1 MNGPLTQD
9 TRVWRLRDYDPAVA
23 VALQNELGLFPV
35 TTRILASRGIDSVAA
50 AQSFLHPSL
59 DELHSPFAFVQMEAA
74 VERLLAAIERGERIV
89 VHGDY
94 DVDGITGTVLLLV
107 ALRAI
112 GADIDYLVPHRLDD
126 GYGLK
131 PSGVDR
137 AHEKDAKV
145 LIAVDCGITA
155 HAAAER
161 ARELAIDLIIADHHE
176 PGDEIPP
183 ATAILNP
190 RLPDAGYPEDDLAAV
205 GVAFKLAR
213 GVLERHPKGFRGT
226 ALLKLVAL
234 GTVADMVPL
243 RGENRVITHYGLATL
258 GEAVNPGLRALMELA
273 GVRDPITATDISFR
287 IAPRINAIG
296 RLGHPKDAVEMFLAT
311 DPGEARRLAKKLHQT
326 NTRRREIEA
335 KVLEQALDQ
344 KPADTTSVVVVA
356 AEQWHRGV
364 IGIVASRLVETWGR
378 PAVVIA
384 IDETGAFGS
393 ARSIPGFNIV
403 GALGSV
409 SDLLEEFGGHRQA
422 AGLQLRPENVEPL
435 REALA
440 ATGGEE
446 LELAVQRSAEIVC
459 DAELELDDSAL
470 GLAREL
476 ERLAPFGVGNP
487 RPRLLCRDLKIE
499 EEPQI
504 IKEQHLKLRVAC
516 GAGRAD
522 AIAWRRPELAKAL
535 SKGDR
540 FDAVAKL
547 TINRWGGRTEAQLEL
562 VEVSVVGAV
571 STALPAGR
579 SGLLDGRRGA
589 S

>member
-1 MNGPLTQD
+1 MQAS
-9 TRVWRLRDYDPAVA
+9 VWRLRDYDRAAA

-35 TTRILASRGIDSVAA
+35 TARILAGRGIDSVAA

-74 VERLLAAIERGERIV
+74 VQRLLAAIEGGERIV

-94 DVDGITGTVLLLV
+94 DVDGITGTVVLLV
-107 ALRAI
+107 GLRAL
-112 GADIDYLVPHRLDD
+112 GADIDYLVPHRVDD

-131 PSGVDR
+131 PRGVDH
-137 AHEKDAKV
+137 AHQKGAKV

-161 ARELAIDLIIADHHE
+161 ALELGIDLIIADHHE
-176 PGDEIPP
+176 PGDETPP

-190 RLPDAGYPEDDLAAV
+190 RLADAGYPEADLAAV
-205 GVAFKLAR
+205 GVAFKLVR

-243 RGENRVITHYGLATL
+243 RGENRVIAHYGLATL
-258 GEAVNPGLRALMELA
+258 GEAVNPGLRALMDLA
-273 GVRDPITATDISFR
+273 GVRAPITETDIGFR
-287 IAPRINAIG
+287 IAPRINAVG

-311 DPGEARRLAKKLHQT
+311 DPGEARRFAKRLHET
-326 NTRRREIEA
+326 NARRREIEA
-335 KVLEQALDQ
+335 EVLEQALDQ
-344 KPADTTSVVVVA
+344 KPAETTSVVVVGG
-356 AEQWHRGV
+356 EGWHRGV
-364 IGIVASRLVETWGR
+364 IGIVAARLVDRWGK

-384 IDETGAFGS
+384 IDEKDAFGS
-393 ARSIPGFNIV
+393 ARSIPGFDIV

-409 SDLLEEFGGHRQA
+409 SELLEEFGGHRQA
-422 AGLQLRPENVEPL
+422 AGLQLRADNVEPL

-446 LELAVQRSAEIVC
+446 LELALQRSADIVC
-459 DAELELDDSAL
+459 DAELELDDEVL

-476 ERLAPFGVGNP
+476 ERLAPFGIGNP

-499 EEPQI
+499 EEPKL
-504 IKEQHLKLRVAC
+504 IKEQHLKLRLAN
-516 GAGRAD
+516 GAQRAD
-522 AIAWRRPELAKAL
+522 AIAWRRPELAGIL

-547 TINRWGGRTEAQLEL
+547 TINRWGGREEPQLEL
-562 VEVSVVGAV
+562 VEVSVDGA
-571 STALPAGR
+571 
-579 SGLLDGRRGA
+579 A
-589 S
+589 SNR

>member
-1 MNGPLTQD
+1 MQA
-9 TRVWRLRDYDPAVA
+9 RVWRLRDYDPAAA
-23 VALQNELGLFPV
+23 VVLQNELGLFPV
-35 TTRILASRGIDSVAA
+35 TARILVGRGIDSVAA

-74 VERLLAAIERGERIV
+74 VQRLLAAIEGGERIV

-94 DVDGITGTVLLLV
+94 DVDGITGTVVLLV
-107 ALRAI
+107 GLRAL
-112 GADIDYLVPHRLDD
+112 GADIDYLVPHRIDD

-131 PSGVDR
+131 PRGVDH
-137 AHEKDAKV
+137 AHEKGAKV

-161 ARELAIDLIIADHHE
+161 ALELGIDLIIVDHHE

-205 GVAFKLAR
+205 GVAFKLVR

-243 RGENRVITHYGLATL
+243 RGENRVIAHYGLATL
-258 GEAVNPGLRALMELA
+258 GEAVNPGLRALMDLA
-273 GVRDPITATDISFR
+273 GVRAPITETDIGFR
-287 IAPRINAIG
+287 IAPRINAVG

-311 DPGEARRLAKKLHQT
+311 DPGEARRLAKRLHET
-326 NTRRREIEA
+326 NALRRKIEA
-335 KVLEQALDQ
+335 EVLEQALDQ
-344 KPADTTSVVVVA
+344 KPAETTSVVVVA
-356 AEQWHRGV
+356 GEGWHRGV
-364 IGIVASRLVETWGR
+364 IGIVAARLVDRWGK

-384 IDETGAFGS
+384 IDETDAFGS
-393 ARSIPGFNIV
+393 ARSIPGFDIV
-403 GALGSV
+403 GALGS
-409 SDLLEEFGGHRQA
+409 GHRRA
-422 AGLQLRPENVEPL
+422 AGLQLRADNVGPL

-446 LELAVQRSAEIVC
+446 LKLAMQRSADIVC
-459 DAELELDDSAL
+459 DAELELDDAVL

-476 ERLAPFGVGNP
+476 ERLAPFGIGNP

-499 EEPQI
+499 EEPKL
-504 IKEQHLKLRVAC
+504 IKEQHLKLRLAS
-516 GAGRAD
+516 GERGAD
-522 AIAWRRPELAKAL
+522 AIAWRRPELAGIL

-547 TINRWGGRTEAQLEL
+547 TINRWGGREEPQLEL
-562 VEVSVVGAV
+562 VEVSV
-571 STALPAGR
+571 
-579 SGLLDGRRGA
+579 DGVP
-589 S
+589 SNS